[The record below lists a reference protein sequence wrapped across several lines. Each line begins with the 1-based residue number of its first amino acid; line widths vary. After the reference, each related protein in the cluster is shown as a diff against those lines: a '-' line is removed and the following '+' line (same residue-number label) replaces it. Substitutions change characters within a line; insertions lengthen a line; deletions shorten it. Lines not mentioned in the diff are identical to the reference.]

1 MGYRPESRL
10 KKDHLGLEPGR
21 QSPPLWG
28 MGDHTVYLGVRCL
41 EQKSQKIGRPVS
53 NFNSMLSPCTGSF
66 GVISERLSSNLS
78 FWDAVR
84 AKL

>member
-28 MGDHTVYLGVRCL
+28 PCRSVVPANFLTRQFAKRTAFLRKREEKKVL
-41 EQKSQKIGRPVS
+41 QAKPPIVS
-53 NFNSMLSPCTGSF
+53 TLFQSF
-66 GVISERLSSNLS
+66 LDTQRVN
-78 FWDAVR
+78 
-84 AKL
+84 

>member
-28 MGDHTVYLGVRCL
+28 TVVAY
-41 EQKSQKIGRPVS
+41 
-53 NFNSMLSPCTGSF
+53 CTRRGYCHIKAR
-66 GVISERLSSNLS
+66 GYRHAHKWDERLHLVPSIYNY
-78 FWDAVR
+78 
-84 AKL
+84 

>member
-28 MGDHTVYLGVRCL
+28 IY
-41 EQKSQKIGRPVS
+41 KS
-53 NFNSMLSPCTGSF
+53 F
-66 GVISERLSSNLS
+66 
-78 FWDAVR
+78 R
-84 AKL
+84 AQVKLARGAPFEVLNHIKTHHRNILYIFA

>member
-28 MGDHTVYLGVRCL
+28 TSCDRARRVSKMSLMQVTVPANCRPGQLLQIQDHSQSPLNTD
-41 EQKSQKIGRPVS
+41 EQTE
-53 NFNSMLSPCTGSF
+53 FF
-66 GVISERLSSNLS
+66 
-78 FWDAVR
+78 
-84 AKL
+84 